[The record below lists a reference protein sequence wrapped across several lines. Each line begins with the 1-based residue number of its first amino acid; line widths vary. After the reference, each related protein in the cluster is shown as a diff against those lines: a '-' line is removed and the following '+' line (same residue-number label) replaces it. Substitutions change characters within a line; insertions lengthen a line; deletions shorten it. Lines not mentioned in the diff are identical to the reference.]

1 MRSIA
6 LLLLLTFSAGSLAV
20 ESYNSQ
26 PSVDAA
32 FATYLRVLQNRV
44 KESRLAIYSSET
56 RKLLAALAITDAQQA
71 AELREIEAVYSNRV
85 VRESG
90 DLGVLLFPGSK
101 RVPPYFFRREGGAW
115 TIDLS
120 VMRRVIG
127 FDNRNQWYVRDK
139 TSEFSAL
146 LN

>member
-1 MRSIA
+1 MRGIA
-6 LLLLLTFSAGSLAV
+6 LLFLWALSAGTLAV

-44 KESRLAIYSSET
+44 KEPRLAIYSAET
-56 RKLLAALAITDAQQA
+56 RKLLAALTTTDAQQA
-71 AELREIEAVYSNRV
+71 SELREIEAVYSSRV
-85 VRESG
+85 TRESG
-90 DLGVLLFPGSK
+90 DLAVLLFPGSK
-101 RVPPYFFRREGGAW
+101 RVPPYFFRREGAGW

-127 FDNRNQWYVRDK
+127 FDNRNQWYVRDRN
-139 TSEFSAL
+139 SEYGTL
-146 LN
+146 LD

>member
-32 FATYLRVLQNRV
+32 YATYLRVLQNRV
-44 KESRLAIYSSET
+44 KESGLAIYSSET
-56 RKLLAALAITDAQQA
+56 RKLLAALTISDAQQA

-101 RVPPYFFRREGGAW
+101 RVPPYFFRRERGAW

-127 FDNRNQWYVRDK
+127 FDNTNQWYVRDK
-139 TSEFSAL
+139 TSEFNAL
-146 LN
+146 LD